1 MIPQILRVL
10 LLARPSHVWKAV
22 VSPRRTLRATQYHYR
37 RVSEREFI
45 EFFVSQFELSKEVV
59 DALYE
64 NWHKHENFRDA
75 ITDQLSIYP
84 ENYGLEMTHEL
95 PALYLLVRLI
105 KPRVVVETGVASGAS
120 SAHTLRALED
130 NGEGELY
137 SIDVPPEDLPVGK
150 TSGWIV
156 PDSLR
161 NRWLLHIGDSKELL
175 HPLLNEL
182 GQVDCFL
189 HDSLHPYEHML
200 WEFKTVG
207 PHLRPGGLFLAH
219 DVGRHEAFRD
229 FMSELRIPSSGYRV
243 FHVLGGFRKPLSEIS
258 R

>member
-1 MIPQILRVL
+1 MISRILRVL
-10 LLARPSHVWKAV
+10 RVTRPSHILKAMV
-22 VSPRRTLRATQYHYR
+22 NPRRTLRAAKYHYW

-45 EFFVSQFELSKEVV
+45 EFFVSQGNVSKEVM
-59 DALYE
+59 DELYE
-64 NWHKHENFRDA
+64 SWRKHEKFRDA

-84 ENYGLEMTHEL
+84 DHYGLQMTYEL
-95 PALYLLVRLI
+95 PVLYFLVRLV
-105 KPRVVVETGVASGAS
+105 KPKVVVETGVASGAS
-120 SAHTLRALED
+120 SAHILRALED
-130 NGEGELY
+130 NGQGKLY
-137 SIDVPPEDLPVGK
+137 SIDVPPEDLPTGK

-161 NRWLLHIGDSKELL
+161 KRWLLHIGDSKELL
-175 HPLLNEL
+175 HPLLKGL
-182 GQVDCFL
+182 GQIDCFL
-189 HDSLHPYEHML
+189 HDSLHTYEHML

-229 FMSELRIPSSGYRV
+229 FMSEMRVPWSGYRV
-243 FHVLGGFRKPLSEIS
+243 FHVLGGFQKPLTGSP